1 MLEIR
6 RDFPSPQT
14 TATAAFL
21 KDDKKKGD
29 DNGDDPWEA
38 VPTPK
43 VWLAD

>member
-1 MLEIR
+1 MLRVDDRFSTTIHL
-6 RDFPSPQT
+6 PS
-14 TATAAFL
+14 AAFL